1 MRTHVTILGWLQLLL
16 GALDLLLGLF
26 VFGLFAGIGVLGGL
40 SGGELSVPLVS
51 GAVGTVLAAVIGLT
65 AIPNLI
71 AGMGLLGHHNWA
83 RILALILA
91 AFNALKFP
99 WGTALAVY
107 TFWVLMDDRTRRLF
121 RGW

>member
-1 MRTHVTILGWLQLLL
+1 MRTHVTALGWLQILL
-16 GALDLLLGLF
+16 GALDLLLAFF
-26 VFGLFAGIGVLGGL
+26 VFGLFAGVGVLAGV
-40 SGGELSVPLVS
+40 SGEFSVPLVS
-51 GAVGTVLAAVIGLT
+51 GAIGTVVAAIIALT

-71 AGMGLLGHHNWA
+71 AGFGLLGHHNWA

-91 AFNALKFP
+91 AFNALKLP

-121 RGW
+121 QGW